1 MFKAPLFALLS
12 IATQTSFATEQA
24 CTKLSKHAD
33 SADDNY
39 RPPLEAKVIGNKKL
53 YFYTAPDPQC
63 KIKKFVC
70 N

>member
-12 IATQTSFATEQA
+12 IATQASFAIEQA

-39 RPPLEAKVIGNKKL
+39 RPPLKAKVIGNKKL
-53 YFYTAPDPQC
+53 YFYTAPDTQC
-63 KIKKFVC
+63 KIKNFV
-70 N
+70 